1 MKNGKTSLFM
11 ELLLSLSE
19 NQKNDLIYFMKMP
32 GLGLPEG
39 LEYLFSK
46 ILEDKTFT
54 ESEGRKLLEQQP
66 VKSYSWEKVKQKM
79 VDVIRRY
86 LSMGMTDI
94 NTLGKVRLMEYY
106 ASKGLEKNLRKALKN
121 INELQK
127 NGVDF
132 NTHLINYHIA
142 RINLISTKDKLEV
155 NEYLW
160 LMEKQLDLY
169 YLQNKLLCKTERLNR
184 KSIVENNDKLNGETL
199 IELPEEVY
207 ENTEESVGGTLYYY
221 IYRMLGETSQ
231 EKQSIWFNQIR
242 SKLQKEMKFLAPDFI
257 KDIYNQLL
265 NYCNRALNRKNIQL
279 AEVYEFAGLY
289 LELIEELENKR
300 LLAANENIHVGY
312 LHNIVTACLLTDNN
326 LKARRYF
333 DKFSPKI
340 KSEQYQP
347 LLTLLEGKMYVM
359 EGKFEEVQ
367 TLLSKQ
373 PKLKSYHHFI
383 DKKLYIQ
390 SYIESGNYTAALQE
404 IESLRRNLSREGVM
418 PENRKQL
425 IRNFLS
431 FAKKLT
437 DKLLEFSN
445 SPVKGQKEIEKILI
459 KDCSPTDLVWFEKF
473 KERVAQNGLPDK
485 IR

>member
-1 MKNGKTSLFM
+1 MKKSKSSLFM

-19 NQKNDLIYFMKMP
+19 SQKNDLIHFIKMP

-39 LEYLFSK
+39 LEDLFGK
-46 ILEDKTFT
+46 ILDDKTFT
-54 ESEGRKLLEQQP
+54 ESEGRKLLEQQA

-86 LSMGMTDI
+86 LSMGMRDV
-94 NTLGKVRLMEYY
+94 NAFEKVRLMEYY
-106 ASKGLEKNLRKALKN
+106 ASKGLTKNLKKALKN
-121 INELQK
+121 INVLQQ

-142 RINLISTKDKLEV
+142 RINLISTKDKFEA
-155 NEYLW
+155 NEYLL
-160 LMEKQLDLY
+160 LMEQQLDLY

-184 KSIVENNDKLNGETL
+184 KNIVENDDWLGETL
-199 IELPEEVY
+199 VELPEKVY
-207 ENTEESVGGTLYYY
+207 KHAEESVGGTLYYY
-221 IYRMLGETSQ
+221 IYQMLGKSSP
-231 EKQSIWFNQIR
+231 EKQRIWFNQIR
-242 SKLQKEMKFLAPDFI
+242 SKLQKDVKLLNPDFV

-289 LELIEELENKR
+289 LELIEELENKK
-300 LLAANENIHVGY
+300 LLASNGNIHIGY
-312 LHNIVTACLLTDNN
+312 LHNIVTACLLTSNS

-347 LLTLLEGKMYVM
+347 LLTLLEGKMYAM
-359 EGKFEEVQ
+359 EGKFDEVQ
-367 TLLSKQ
+367 TLLTKQ
-373 PKLKSYHHFI
+373 SKLKSYHHFT

-390 SYIESGNYTAALQE
+390 SYIESGDCTSALHE
-404 IESLRRNLSREGVM
+404 IASLRRNLSREGVM
-418 PENRKQL
+418 PEHRKQL
-425 IRNFLS
+425 IKNFLS

-445 SPVKGQKEIEKILI
+445 SPAKGQKEIEKILI

-485 IR
+485 IS